1 MSSSYPLV
9 SIITVNYNQAKVT
22 MEWLCSVQNISYPN
36 YEIIIVDNA
45 SADNTLETL
54 LEGQQSVLLIKSSFN
69 RGFAG
74 GNNLGIAKAKGELLL
89 LLNNDTEVEPGFLE
103 PLVDCI
109 QSNDQIGMISPKIKY
124 FYAKHTI
131 QYAGGSKINP
141 LTGRGKFIGSGEPDS
156 DQYQTN
162 KVTALIHGS
171 AMLVTRTLINH
182 IGLMEE
188 SFFLYYEELDWCERA
203 KKAGYI
209 LFVVGKSVV
218 YHKESVSVGKGSALR
233 MFYVTRNRLLFM
245 QRNFTGLVFIIYL
258 LFFAFVSLPKN
269 LFMLTFTGRLDLLQA
284 FLKGVAAYIRQ
295 FKKTHISLNK
305 NISLTEYKVN

>member
-1 MSSSYPLV
+1 MSYSYPLV

-22 MEWLCSVQNISYPN
+22 IEWLRSVQNISYPN

-45 SADNTLETL
+45 SADNTLEDL
-54 LEGQQSVLLIKSSFN
+54 LNGQQNVKFIKSSFN

-74 GNNLGIAKAKGELLL
+74 GNNLGIASAKGELLL
-89 LLNNDTEVEPGFLE
+89 LLNNDTEVESDFLE

-109 QSNDQIGMISPKIKY
+109 QSNNKIGMISPKIKY
-124 FYAKHTI
+124 FCARNTI
-131 QYAGGSKINP
+131 QYAGGSEINP

-156 DQYQTN
+156 NHYQTN
-162 KVTALIHGS
+162 KATALIHGA
-171 AMLVTRTLINH
+171 AMLVTRALINN

-203 KKAGYI
+203 KKAGYM
-209 LFVVGKSVV
+209 LFVVGNSVV

-233 MFYVTRNRLLFM
+233 MFYVTRNRLMFM
-245 QRNFTGLVFIIYL
+245 QRNFTGFPFILYL

-269 LFMLTFTGRLDLLQA
+269 LFVLIISGRLDLLQA
-284 FLKGVAAYIRQ
+284 FLKGIAAYITK
-295 FKKTHISLNK
+295 FKTPYISLNK
-305 NISLTEYKVN
+305 PVSLAEYKVN